1 MNAPTSP
8 SATSLKKRVMIAL
21 KAVILL
27 LVVAGIARAVNNG
40 WAQLAAYD
48 FRLTTRSAGWI
59 LLSGVFYIA
68 ALTPIGIYWFRVL
81 RAMGQRPPFITTM
94 RAYFLGH
101 LGKYVP
107 GKAMV
112 VVLRTGA
119 LKQTN
124 STVTAISVFAETLAM
139 MAVGAFIAPAVIA
152 VQFRDQT
159 GFLMTSVVLMLLAG
173 VPTFPPVFRFIVRK
187 LKVDRVDD
195 SVKAARDEYSWP
207 LVFSGWASSLVGWL
221 IMACSLWA
229 LLQAFPIAGPTNLQ
243 PPSFTVAYPRMLAAV
258 SLAVVAGFLSLLPGG
273 VGVRELVFNELLNE
287 PYGAAIAMICPVLL
301 RLTWLSFELLTAG
314 ILQLFHRGQ
323 ASGRD

>member
-1 MNAPTSP
+1 M
-8 SATSLKKRVMIAL
+8 MAL

-27 LVVAGIARAVNNG
+27 LVVAGIARAVNKG
-40 WAQLAAYD
+40 WNQLTVYD
-48 FRLTTRSAGWI
+48 FRLTARSTGWI

-81 RAMGQRPPFITTM
+81 RAMGQRPSLVATM

-139 MAVGAFIAPAVIA
+139 MAVGAFIAAAIIA
-152 VQFRDQT
+152 IQFGDQT
-159 GFLMTSVVLMLLAG
+159 GFLVTSVILMLLAG

-195 SVKAARDEYSWP
+195 AVTKALDEYSWP
-207 LVFSGWASSLVGWL
+207 LVFSGWASSLIGWL

-229 LLQAFPIAGPTNLQ
+229 ILQAFPIAGRINAE
-243 PPSFTVAYPRMLAAV
+243 PPSFIVAYPRMLAAV

-301 RLTWLSFELLTAG
+301 RLTWLCFELLTAG
-314 ILQLFHRGQ
+314 ILQLFHRGR
-323 ASGRD
+323 ASDRD